1 MSICVVNGGPCQCQ
15 PSEGFPCPGV
25 TALRAELAQA
35 MKERSRAI
43 AVGSDME
50 QEVERLREQL
60 HLAEV
65 ARAAQV
71 EGLTAGLDALRVDAK
86 RYRWLLENHAIELV
100 VIAWRYPA
108 AVVFSTPNSAI
119 DAARK
124 GEA

>member
-1 MSICVVNGGPCQCQ
+1 MSDIVERLRYAATSRPGPIC
-15 PSEGFPCPGV
+15 EEAADEI
-25 TALRAELAQA
+25 T
-35 MKERSRAI
+35 
-43 AVGSDME
+43 
-50 QEVERLREQL
+50 RLREQL

-71 EGLTAGLDALRVDAK
+71 DGLLAGLDALRVDAE
-86 RYRWLLENHAIELV
+86 RYRWLLENHSIELV
-100 VIAWRYPA
+100 VIAWRHPA